1 MTDRPEGAPAQ
12 PQPQD
17 QPSAS
22 PAWPPPGQPGAQA
35 QPQPP
40 GPVPTPTRVET
51 PVQAQPP
58 TQAAVPS
65 AYPYPN
71 PQSPAGY
78 GPPVPAQA
86 SAYGPPGGG
95 YPPGGYPPP
104 GARPAT
110 GAGGRAVLWALVG
123 AVVASAAWAGG
134 VFLLGGDDTEAD
146 LRGYRAESNLCSSV
160 DYSSFKNEYPEEDT
174 EPVHNALEHEALD
187 ESYCSISLKESSTS
201 SISDAYFSVQVDL
214 HKKTD
219 PGPEFT
225 AVWSEYDQRY
235 EDYDVEKVSG
245 FGDEAYLV
253 TEDTTSGDDN
263 SGSRAATLA
272 VRDGWMT
279 YEMRWSAYGST
290 YDDGATMPDVSDVV
304 EWLKSDTNAT
314 LDNLRESDGV

>member
-1 MTDRPEGAPAQ
+1 
-12 PQPQD
+12 
-17 QPSAS
+17 
-22 PAWPPPGQPGAQA
+22 
-35 QPQPP
+35 
-40 GPVPTPTRVET
+40 
-51 PVQAQPP
+51 
-58 TQAAVPS
+58 
-65 AYPYPN
+65 
-71 PQSPAGY
+71 
-78 GPPVPAQA
+78 
-86 SAYGPPGGG
+86 GG
-95 YPPGGYPPP
+95 YPPGGYPPLGTP
-104 GARPAT
+104 PAT

-134 VFLLGGDDTEAD
+134 VFLFGKDDTEAD

-225 AVWSEYDQRY
+225 AVWAEYDQRY

-290 YDDGATMPDVSDVV
+290 YDDGATMPEVSDVV

>member
-35 QPQPP
+35 QPP
-40 GPVPTPTRVET
+40 GPAPTPTQVET

-65 AYPYPN
+65 AYPYPS

-86 SAYGPPGGG
+86 SGYGPPAGG
-95 YPPGGYPPP
+95 YPPGGYQPP

-134 VFLLGGDDTEAD
+134 VFLLGKDDTEAD
-146 LRGYRAESNLCSSV
+146 LRGYRAESDLCSSV

-290 YDDGATMPDVSDVV
+290 YDDGATMPEVSDVV